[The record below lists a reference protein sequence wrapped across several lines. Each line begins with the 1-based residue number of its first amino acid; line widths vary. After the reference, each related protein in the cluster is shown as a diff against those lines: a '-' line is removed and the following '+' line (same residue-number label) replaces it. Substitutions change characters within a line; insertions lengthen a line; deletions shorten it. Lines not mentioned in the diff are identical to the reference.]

1 MIQDSIERISEATL
15 RNLFE
20 YVNESDIQ
28 YIIPVLSD
36 KIKSVGI
43 DEDRVILELSHKE
56 KLFKM

>member
-28 YIIPVLSD
+28 YIIPVLRD

-43 DEDRVILELSHKE
+43 DEDRVVLELSHKE
-56 KLFKM
+56 KLFRI